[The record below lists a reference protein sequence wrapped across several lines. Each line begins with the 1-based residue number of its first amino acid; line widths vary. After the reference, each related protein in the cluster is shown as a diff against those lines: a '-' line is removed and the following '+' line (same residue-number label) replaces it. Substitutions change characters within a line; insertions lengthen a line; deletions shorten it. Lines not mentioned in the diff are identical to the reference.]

1 MELLDSATVG
11 VDTGIGCDSRGVV
24 RAGSKGNRQ
33 VTVLAKEAWDLAC
46 REVGESPVWTSRRA
60 NLLVEGL
67 ALPTAPGTR
76 LRIGTVELLVTGE
89 TEPCSRMDEVVSGL
103 RAALTP
109 DWRGGVTCRVVSGG
123 EIKLGES
130 MTMEQ

>member
-11 VDTGIGCDSRGVV
+11 VDTGIGSDSRGVV

-46 REVGESPVWTSRRA
+46 QEVGERPVWTSRRA

-67 ALPTAPGTR
+67 ALPTVAGAK

-109 DWRGGVTCRVVSGG
+109 DWRGGVTCRVLSGG
-123 EIKLGES
+123 EIAIGDT
-130 MTMEQ
+130 MTMDA